1 MPDRETVEQQRSTAA
16 LGSAKGTGRAAA
28 AAAPGARRIVVVGA
42 AEDIPRALEHPAV
55 GAGRFDVLAVL
66 AVEVDAE
73 PHADGVDR
81 LAQLLETHAA

>member
-1 MPDRETVEQQRSTAA
+1 MPDRETAEQQRK
-16 LGSAKGTGRAAA
+16 SAEHRSVRPAGAIGKE
-28 AAAPGARRIVVVGA
+28 PHARRVVVVGA
-42 AEDIPRALEHPAV
+42 PEDIPRALEHPAV